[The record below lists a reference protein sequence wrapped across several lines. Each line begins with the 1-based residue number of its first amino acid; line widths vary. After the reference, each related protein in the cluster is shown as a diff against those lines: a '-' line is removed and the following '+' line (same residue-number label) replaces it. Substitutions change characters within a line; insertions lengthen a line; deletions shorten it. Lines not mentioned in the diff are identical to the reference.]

1 LSNKVEASTSFSMT
15 PFWVLVGVYVIALA
29 DMPYGYYMITR
40 LITTAVVIWLIWTL
54 YQSGDRGS
62 GLVWIL
68 GALAVLYN
76 PVLPIYLHSKPLWTI
91 INAAT
96 AAVVWYTLR
105 IGRRLE

>member
-1 LSNKVEASTSFSMT
+1 MT

-40 LITTAVVIWLIWTL
+40 LITTAVVIWLIWRL

-76 PVLPIYLHSKPLWTI
+76 PVLPIYLQSKPLWTI

-105 IGRRLE
+105 INRRLE